1 MSKLP
6 VSVLKEKVI
15 FLGALVFCTLY
26 VNHAIARQWGLSTD
40 AFQKETVSDTL
51 PQISEQTMRIHKIE
65 NGEDIQMSF
74 ENGQLTELK
83 INGQNIPQEE
93 FDNYRDKTEGIQP
106 KSKSGYPGS
115 FHIFENSEDGFSL
128 FGRWCL
134 ELNRRLFAKQQLSTV
149 TLESAGNLRRY

>member
-115 FHIFENSEDGFSL
+115 FHIFENLEDGFSL
-128 FGRWCL
+128 FPKSR
-134 ELNRRLFAKQQLSTV
+134 
-149 TLESAGNLRRY
+149 